1 MHIYYIRLC
10 HKLSVEMKCIALPL
24 NHYSSNLYNVY
35 TIQVISTD
43 SKNTLWNI
51 CIHAYAIDILI
62 AC

>member
-24 NHYSSNLYNVY
+24 NLYNVY

-43 SKNTLWNI
+43 CKNTLWQI